1 MLYPGPGPTPQLPS
15 CTPPPGPGGG
25 PFPAPASCVSA
36 LASAHCPDLSHSP
49 GPGPGHPGEE
59 EGITVSLCSSSSL
72 MAEGLLATEFLCGKQ
87 VASLI
92 PFSVPCMGWSRPLAL
107 TKRPSCCEGGRFPE
121 DTWVWRFPSGKNL
134 YGVEPPHA
142 LSLDPHAFSGNRDGT
157 AWLCRNQT
165 GSKNRA
171 LCTPRTGFR
180 LLNRV
185 LPRLRTTLP
194 PLPASPMC
202 QVT

>member
-15 CTPPPGPGGG
+15 FTPPPGPGGG

-59 EGITVSLCSSSSL
+59 EGVTVSLCSSSSL

-92 PFSVPCMGWSRPLAL
+92 PFSVPRMGWSRPLAL

-142 LSLDPHAFSGNRDGT
+142 LSLALMPFQGTETEQPGCVGTRRAVRTELSAHPEQGSAFLTGCFPGCVQLSR
-157 AWLCRNQT
+157 LCQ
-165 GSKNRA
+165 
-171 LCTPRTGFR
+171 R
-180 LLNRV
+180 LPCVR
-185 LPRLRTTLP
+185 
-194 PLPASPMC
+194 
-202 QVT
+202 